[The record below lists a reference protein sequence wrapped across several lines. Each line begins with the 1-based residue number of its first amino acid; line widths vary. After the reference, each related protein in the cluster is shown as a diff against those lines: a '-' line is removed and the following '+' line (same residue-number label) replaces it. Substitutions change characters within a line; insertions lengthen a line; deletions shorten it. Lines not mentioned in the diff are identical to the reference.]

1 MARQAVGPPTLP
13 PSSDFRRREDASAF
27 IGFRRDK
34 STGKAGEGGLKGDE
48 VMDKVFDKVLGTHPW
63 GFLPVNP

>member
-1 MARQAVGPPTLP
+1 MVDP
-13 PSSDFRRREDASAF
+13 PSSDYGAAGSWPADASAF